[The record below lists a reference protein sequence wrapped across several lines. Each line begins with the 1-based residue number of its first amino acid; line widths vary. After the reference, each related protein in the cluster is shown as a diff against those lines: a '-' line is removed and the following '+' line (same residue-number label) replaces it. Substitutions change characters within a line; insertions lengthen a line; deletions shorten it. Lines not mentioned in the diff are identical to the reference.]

1 MLNACCAKRSCHDG
15 PTVVQAVVDPNEPPM
30 PGKATSEQA
39 LQVRQGTRS
48 RAEGRDEDHQDDLED
63 QIREVV

>member
-1 MLNACCAKRSCHDG
+1 
-15 PTVVQAVVDPNEPPM
+15 VVQAVVDPNEPPM

-39 LQVRQGTRS
+39 YKFAKALLRGQKDAMKIIETIM
-48 RAEGRDEDHQDDLED
+48 ED